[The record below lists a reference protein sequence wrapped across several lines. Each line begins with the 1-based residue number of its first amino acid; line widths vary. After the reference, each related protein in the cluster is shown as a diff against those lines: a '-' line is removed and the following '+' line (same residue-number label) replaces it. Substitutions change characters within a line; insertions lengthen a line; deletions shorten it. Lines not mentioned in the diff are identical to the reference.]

1 MTLIQQ
7 IVTIAI
13 CSAGSITTRFLPF
26 AVFRENRETPAYIQ
40 YIGKYLPLAVF
51 GMLVVY
57 ALKDTQVL
65 TGNHGL
71 PELISLVVTLA
82 LHLCKRQMLISIAGG
97 TICYMILVQFIFV

>member
-7 IVTIAI
+7 MVTIAL
-13 CSAGSITTRFLPF
+13 CSVGSIITRFLPF
-26 AVFRENRETPAYIQ
+26 AVFRENRETPSYIQ

-57 ALKDTQVL
+57 ALKDTQIL

-71 PELISLVVTLA
+71 PELIGLLVTLG
-82 LHLCKRQMLISIAGG
+82 LHLWKRQMLISIAGG
-97 TICYMILVQFIFV
+97 TICYMILVQFVFA